1 MAKQQISVGHKIKEK
16 DAEDYD
22 QCGKPVKL
30 SPSHLVV
37 TGQTQEAGKT
47 TALEKLSQKAVEETG
62 SKVLVFITKKDED
75 GFRDL
80 GEQVKPYYRDEVNWE
95 YVVQILET
103 AMNKSMDFKEPW
115 IIKAVQGNY
124 PGIQPADTLRDVW
137 ENVQTLLKNHRDEE
151 HDFTLRGMEADVYVS
166 LNAYFE
172 KVVPKLEEADLATEL
187 ELNQGINLMDLR
199 HLDRELQS
207 LVIGKTVEKIYE
219 DDSLRNSITIIPEA
233 WKFLPQGSGSPCK
246 NPVET
251 FVREAAGQDKY
262 LWIDSQDITGME
274 KTILKQVNNWI
285 MGYQNEKN
293 EVERTRDQMPL
304 TKRQAPGKEEVMSL
318 KIGEFFLCNKSGIQ
332 KVYIDPSWINE
343 IEIDGKSGVAL
354 AEAIACREIS
364 SEDVKLAR
372 KAQMEDEERPEPKVM
387 TPDGDDEEYDT
398 VEEANRGRK
407 EDKDK
412 ATLEKKV
419 SNLEERIEGFKQQVE
434 TYEETVEEKDKRI
447 DQLKGEL
454 EEAKD
459 RNSNLQTEV
468 ERLRKDTEKSSSAME
483 SPVKDTILSNSQNN
497 SSSKKEETPQVEK
510 KEIEDLKDLIED
522 LQDRMD
528 ELEQNSSTEKTQG
541 VDEQKI
547 RELIQ
552 EETPDEEANPVED
565 VGSQILENFQEQTIN
580 EMMEEIDE
588 LSKNQKKLVLYL
600 ESRGKGIGSKK
611 AWVQNALNWKNY
623 GSRVREGMNDL
634 ESEGFVRVGDGGNI
648 FPELKTKV
656 KENITG
662 YGASESEVEET
673 YNKLL
678 ARLSEEVEL

>member
-1 MAKQQISVGHKIKEK
+1 MAHQKISVGHKIKEK
-16 DAEDYD
+16 DENDYD
-22 QCGKPVKL
+22 QCGDLVEL

-80 GEQVKPYYRDEVNWE
+80 GEQVKPYYRDEVDWE

-115 IIKAVQGNY
+115 IIKSVQGNY

-137 ENVQTLLKNHRDEE
+137 ENVQTLLANHRDEE
-151 HDFTLRGMEADVYVS
+151 HDFNLRGMEADVYVS

-172 KVVPKLEEADLATEL
+172 KVVPKLEEADLATKL
-187 ELNQGINLMDLR
+187 ELNDGINLMDLR

-219 DDSLRNSITIIPEA
+219 DDNLRNSITIIPEA

-246 NPVET
+246 KPVET

-262 LWIDSQDITGME
+262 LWIDSQDMTGME

-343 IEIDGKSGVAL
+343 IEIDGKSGMEL
-354 AEAIACREIS
+354 AKAIACREIS

-372 KAQMEDEERPEPKVM
+372 KAQMEDKDRPEPKVM

-398 VEEANRGRK
+398 VEEATRGRK
-407 EDKDK
+407 EDKDRD
-412 ATLEKKV
+412 TLEKKV

-447 DQLKGEL
+447 EQLKGEL

-468 ERLRKDTEKSSSAME
+468 ERLRKDQEKSSGME
-483 SPVKDTILSNSQNN
+483 SPVKDTILNKQKKQKKQE
-497 SSSKKEETPQVEK
+497 SSVSEK
-510 KEIEDLKDLIED
+510 RVSDLEDLVED
-522 LQDRMD
+522 LQDRLD
-528 ELEQNSSTEKTQG
+528 EIGDRPETEAETVEAESISEERIK
-541 VDEQKI
+541 
-547 RELIQ
+547 ELIQ
-552 EETPDEEANPVED
+552 EEIPDENFNPVENVSD
-565 VGSQILENFQEQTIN
+565 QILENFQENTVDSL
-580 EMMEEIDE
+580 MDKIDD
-588 LSKNQKKLVLYL
+588 LSKSQKKLVLYL
-600 ESRGKGIGSKK
+600 EGRGKGIGSKK
-611 AWVQNALNWKNY
+611 AWVKNGLGWKTY
-623 GSRVREGMNDL
+623 GSRMREEMNDL
-634 ESEGFVRVGDGGNI
+634 ENEGFVRVDSGGNI
-648 FPELKTKV
+648 YPQLKNKV
-656 KENITG
+656 EDRISG
-662 YGASESEVEET
+662 YSATDAEIQDT

-678 ARLSEEVEL
+678 ARIDEEVEL